1 VSLIDSIRTFIKS
14 KDMNERTLTP
24 AQVWGRGGIW
34 QPLTG
39 AGVSVTVES
48 AMQAATGACIRLLAD
63 DISSLP
69 VDVYRK
75 VDGVTQESNKP
86 AWLEYPTGRRWDTFQ
101 SYISDVVVSMLSD
114 GNAFIECVPNTF
126 SPRFFKVHDPESIT
140 IELRGGAIIYKSG
153 SDEWDETQMAH
164 IPWIR
169 LPGKLRGMSVLDA
182 SREATGL
189 EIAAR
194 QWAGAFFRNGGT
206 LGSVIEHP
214 GKPTQD
220 EVELMR
226 ESFNER
232 HEGSQNA
239 WRLGVVTGGAKLAYG
254 GRVMPREADLEPL
267 WKQVLEQ
274 AARLYHIPPHLLGS
288 QDPGGSSYSSVEHRA
303 IEYVE
308 HAMMPVTTRIE
319 AAHDR
324 FLGRDRFLKVN
335 TNALLRGDVKSR
347 AAWYQMALTNK
358 VIRPSEVRDKEDLP
372 FDPENTGY
380 LQTPNNNAPD
390 DYVGDEPKAE
400 DDPKAAS
407 ITIND
412 VELRDEA
419 AAKLTERVTEAIVIG
434 QERTTGDIAQMHI
447 DLLSRAE
454 QDVAATRDEMQ
465 ALQARFEAELE
476 AEREARKLPLVRR
489 VFRDEEGRIVGTVDR
504 QGESMTR
511 KVIERDEAGRV
522 VTIREVAA

>member
-1 VSLIDSIRTFIKS
+1 MSILESLRTFIKS
-14 KDMNERTLTP
+14 KDMNERALTP
-24 AQVWGRGGIW
+24 AQVWGRGGSW

-69 VDVYRK
+69 VNVFRK
-75 VDGVTQESNKP
+75 VDGVTQDSNQP

-101 SYISDVVVSMLSD
+101 TYLSDVVVSMLTD

-126 SPRFFKVHDPESIT
+126 NPKYFKVHDPESIS
-140 IELRGGAIIYKSG
+140 IELRGGAIIYKNG
-153 SDEWDETQMAH
+153 LQEWNETQMAH
-164 IPWIR
+164 IPWVR

-182 SREATGL
+182 ARDATGL

-194 QWAGAFFRNGGT
+194 QWAGAFFANGGT
-206 LGSVIEHP
+206 VGTVISHP

-220 EVELMR
+220 EVDLMR
-226 ESFNER
+226 DSFNER
-232 HEGSQNA
+232 HQGSANA
-239 WRLGVVTGGAKLAYG
+239 FNMGIITGGAKLMDG
-254 GRVMPREADLEPL
+254 TVKPQEAQLEPL
-267 WKQVLEQ
+267 WKHVLEE

-288 QDPGGSSYSSVEHRA
+288 QDPGGSSYSSVEHRS

-319 AAHDR
+319 ATHNR

-335 TNALLRGDVKSR
+335 TNGLLRGDVKSR
-347 AAWYQMALTNK
+347 AAWYQMAITNK

-380 LQTPNNNAPD
+380 LQTPQNNVPD
-390 DYVGDEPKAE
+390 DYVGDEPAAV
-400 DDPKAAS
+400 DDPKSATV
-407 ITIND
+407 TIND

-419 AAKLTERVTEAIVIG
+419 AAQLTERVTEAIVVG
-434 QERTTGDIAQMHI
+434 QERHDADLAQMQVDMLAMTARNLEEMREIERVRQAEHAAQREA
-447 DLLSRAE
+447 DRAAALLPLERK
-454 QDVAATRDEMQ
+454 VLRDEQ
-465 ALQARFEAELE
+465 
-476 AEREARKLPLVRR
+476 
-489 VFRDEEGRIVGTVDR
+489 GRLAG
-504 QGESMTR
+504 
-511 KVIERDEAGRV
+511 VIERQGDRLVHKTVERDERGGV
-522 VTIREVAA
+522 ITIKEVSAA

>member
-1 VSLIDSIRTFIKS
+1 MSILESLRTFIKS
-14 KDMNERTLTP
+14 KDMNERALTP
-24 AQVWGRGGIW
+24 AQVWGRGGSW

-69 VDVYRK
+69 VNVFRK
-75 VDGVTQESNKP
+75 VDGVTQDSNQP

-101 SYISDVVVSMLSD
+101 TYLSDVVVSMLTD

-126 SPRFFKVHDPESIT
+126 NPKYFKVHDPESIS
-140 IELRGGAIIYKSG
+140 IELRGGAIIYKNG
-153 SDEWDETQMAH
+153 LQEWNETQMAH
-164 IPWIR
+164 IPWVR

-182 SREATGL
+182 ARDATGL

-194 QWAGAFFRNGGT
+194 QWAGAFFANGGT
-206 LGSVIEHP
+206 VGTVISHP

-220 EVELMR
+220 EVDLMR
-226 ESFNER
+226 DSFNER
-232 HEGSQNA
+232 HQGSANA
-239 WRLGVVTGGAKLAYG
+239 FNMGIITGGAKLMDG
-254 GRVMPREADLEPL
+254 TVKPQEAQLEPL
-267 WKQVLEQ
+267 WKHVLEE

-288 QDPGGSSYSSVEHRA
+288 QDPGGSSYSSVEHRS

-319 AAHDR
+319 ATHNR

-347 AAWYQMALTNK
+347 AAWYQMAITNK

-390 DYVGDEPKAE
+390 DYVGDEPAAG
-400 DDPKAAS
+400 DDPKSATV
-407 ITIND
+407 TIND

-419 AAKLTERVTEAIVIG
+419 AAQLTEKVTEAIHEG
-434 QERTTGDIAQMHI
+434 QRQVVADVAQGHVDVLTQAERIREEAIESQRTA
-447 DLLSRAE
+447 LREAEERAE
-454 QDVAATRDEMQ
+454 AARLAALLPIRTEVKRD
-465 ALQARFEAELE
+465 
-476 AEREARKLPLVRR
+476 
-489 VFRDEEGRIVGTVDR
+489 DHGRIVQIDDM
-504 QGESMTR
+504 QGESHR
-511 KVIERDEAGRV
+511 RRV
-522 VTIREVAA
+522 VERAANGAVVNVTEVSL